1 MANSFEDYILDP
13 LPPQSRST
21 PHGRAM
27 LNLAHLAGRALSATG
42 FLLLILS
49 GATNLGATILA
60 FLLQRVAPGRG
71 TLPLIIVGISWL
83 CWIALSFLRW
93 RINRAGPGPTVGETW
108 GLMAESQNDANQDAS
123 PFMNQRATEDYE
135 GDRSTSGS
143 MAPGARA
150 DGTISVEAAERMNR
164 AATEFTVRRQTPF
177 PRIEAAQRSIRVLVG
192 GKEQPGW
199 VRYDL
204 RPLIASFFAVAVS
217 IPVMMVTASLT
228 LLVLLLS
235 TGPL

>member
-1 MANSFEDYILDP
+1 
-13 LPPQSRST
+13 
-21 PHGRAM
+21 
-27 LNLAHLAGRALSATG
+27 
-42 FLLLILS
+42 
-49 GATNLGATILA
+49 
-60 FLLQRVAPGRG
+60 
-71 TLPLIIVGISWL
+71 
-83 CWIALSFLRW
+83 
-93 RINRAGPGPTVGETW
+93 
-108 GLMAESQNDANQDAS
+108 
-123 PFMNQRATEDYE
+123 MNQRATEDYE